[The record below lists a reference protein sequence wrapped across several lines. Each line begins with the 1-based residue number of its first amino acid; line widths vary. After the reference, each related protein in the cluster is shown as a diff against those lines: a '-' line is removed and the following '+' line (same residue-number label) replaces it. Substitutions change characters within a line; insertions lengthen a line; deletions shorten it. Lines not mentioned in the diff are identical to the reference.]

1 MASSPAY
8 RWLVTPLELPKV
20 SSVAAGV
27 QDTPDPAVRVTVT
40 TPRIKTRT
48 PDTPALANGR
58 GGDRKR
64 VVRGKGGKCLS
75 DWSSDV
81 CSSDLWRARHSR
93 SSGSGDGHHA
103 ADQNAD
109 AGYPGACERKAG
121 RSEEGRS
128 GEGWEVPK

>member
-58 GGDRKR
+58 R
-64 VVRGKGGKCLS
+64 
-75 DWSSDV
+75 
-81 CSSDLWRARHSR
+81 
-93 SSGSGDGHHA
+93 
-103 ADQNAD
+103 AD
-109 AGYPGACERKAG
+109 ATCPVARVNAVAVPMAVPAALKKAMLPMQDAAG
-121 RSEEGRS
+121 RSEERRVGERVQIS
-128 GEGWEVPK
+128 GGAVSLKRLCSGLTT